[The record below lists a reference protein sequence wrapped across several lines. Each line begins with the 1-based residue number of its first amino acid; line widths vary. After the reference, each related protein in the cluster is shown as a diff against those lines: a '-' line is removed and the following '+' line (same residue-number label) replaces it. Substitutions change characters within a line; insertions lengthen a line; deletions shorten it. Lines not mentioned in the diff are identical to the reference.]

1 MPWVGACVAGIV
13 LVALA
18 VLVMQ
23 NTRMVPVSF
32 LAMQGLMPLS
42 LLITGVV
49 GVVVLLGAGAA
60 RARRGGRRTR
70 DT

>member
-1 MPWVGACVAGIV
+1 V
-13 LVALA
+13 LVGLA

-23 NTRMVPVSF
+23 NTQTVPVSF
-32 LAMQGLMPLS
+32 LAMEGSLPLS

-49 GVVVLLGAGAA
+49 AVVVLLGAGAA
-60 RARRGGRRTR
+60 RARRGSRGAR